1 VKIVDVE
8 TFLVAPR
15 WLFCKISTDE
25 GISGWGEPVL
35 EGRAN
40 TVRAAVHELAEL
52 LIGKDPSRIEDH
64 WQVLT
69 KTGFYRGGPVLSS
82 AVAGLD
88 QALWDIAGKTHGVPV
103 YDLLGGP
110 VRERVRMY
118 TWVGG
123 DDPVEVKDAVAEQ
136 VEAGFTAVKMNAGGR
151 MPALASRAEIEGVL
165 GRVSAAREVLGPER
179 DLAVDFHG
187 RISVATAARLLP
199 QLEPYH
205 LLFVE
210 EPVLPEHLGQLHR
223 LVGPVPLATG
233 ERLFHRA
240 QILPVLEAGV
250 SVVQPDVSHAGGIS
264 ETRRIASLAEIFDVG
279 LAPHCPLGPIA
290 LAACLQVDFAAPNTV
305 IQEQSIGI
313 HYNVGSDLLDYLV
326 DVSVFTFRDGY
337 VDRPTGPG
345 LGIEVDE
352 AAVRAAAEHGHAWR
366 SPVWRHGDGSLAEW

>member
-240 QILPVLEAGV
+240 QFLPVLEAGV